1 MDVMVN
7 FIWSDSR
14 GIIIVTNK
22 VALSLDFQTIKNYVK
37 NAKHINV
44 DGVEVPRLL
53 QSKFYLKI
61 IGISYLH
68 ENIVTFI
75 TLSMVK
81 DVIKKNHIFNN
92 IVLVS
97 KPCIIKVSPKSDMA
111 IIWVDIWDICYGMLW
126 TLTFFFF
133 FYLFFLI
140 LYFFFFWISFLFS
153 FIFLL
158 DDEEAY
164 DIAVTWHVTWC
175 DVIGLECSRRI

>member
-1 MDVMVN
+1 MSNNNKKNFIEESSVHITNMNRALKNIKMDVMVN

-92 IVLVS
+92 IVLAS
-97 KPCIIKVSPKSDMA
+97 KPCIIKVSPKLDMA
-111 IIWVDIWDICYGMLW
+111 IIWVDIWNIQDGSKR
-126 TLTFFFF
+126 T
-133 FYLFFLI
+133 
-140 LYFFFFWISFLFS
+140 
-153 FIFLL
+153 
-158 DDEEAY
+158 D
-164 DIAVTWHVTWC
+164 
-175 DVIGLECSRRI
+175 